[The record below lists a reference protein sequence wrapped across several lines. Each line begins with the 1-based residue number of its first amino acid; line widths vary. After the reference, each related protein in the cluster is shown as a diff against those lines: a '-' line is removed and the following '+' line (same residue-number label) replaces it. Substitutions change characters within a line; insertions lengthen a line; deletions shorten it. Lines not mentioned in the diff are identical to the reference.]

1 VIPTVQQFQ
10 QEEIDMST
18 GTLTTGDDIENALD
32 IIDANGGLGEWEA
45 GQSGPTVE
53 RWLFPRF
60 PGAENLGTCSTKGKA
75 HEDVHLRDDKC
86 KKFEVDR
93 GNMYLSRPGIG
104 HDTDVE
110 TIVAWLAAPRNI
122 VGMIL
127 IEGNPGSGKTA
138 LVEAACTHAERTLLT
153 HLSTPDDTRDSLFLR
168 FVGEGKGEGGTPYV
182 MGPVPF
188 AAKHGYVLYG
198 DEWMLTA
205 DGVKPV
211 YYELADGRRFLS
223 GGNVDGSPLEVHPD
237 FRFIVSSNPQ
247 VRGASL
253 PEPIGSRAAS
263 TTITVETSASML
275 LDLGIDSSIVAT
287 WVALGTQGLWRPEI
301 RELRMAD
308 YWMQQGTDED
318 EPNEGLITQ
327 ATSAFLPS
335 HCPESQREQIRD
347 IVVSYLGGDVRKDG
361 RLVVS

>member
-1 VIPTVQQFQ
+1 
-10 QEEIDMST
+10 MST
-18 GTLTTGDDIENALD
+18 GTLTTGDDVENALT
-32 IIDANGGLGEWEA
+32 IIEENGGLGEWEE

-60 PGAENLGTCSTKGKA
+60 PGAENLGTCSTKAKA
-75 HEDVHLRDDKC
+75 HEGVHTRDDKC

-110 TIVAWLAAPRNI
+110 TIVAWLEAPRNV
-122 VGMIL
+122 VGMPL
-127 IEGNPGSGKTA
+127 VLGNPGSGKTA
-138 LVEAACTHAERTLLT
+138 LVEAAITHADRKILT
-153 HLSTPDDTRDSLFLR
+153 HLCTPDDTRDSLFLR
-168 FVGEGKGEGGTPYV
+168 FVGEGKGEDGTPYV
-182 MGPVPF
+182 MGPIPF
-188 AAKHGYVLYG
+188 AAKHGYVLYA
-198 DEWMLTA
+198 DEFMLTS

-211 YYELADGRRFLS
+211 YYELADGRHFLS
-223 GGNVDGSPLEVHPD
+223 GGNVDGSPLAVHPD
-237 FRFIVSSNPQ
+237 FRLIVSSNPQ

-263 TTITVETSASML
+263 TTISVETSVSML
-275 LDLGIDSSIVAT
+275 LDLGIESSIVAT
-287 WVALGTQGLWRPEI
+287 WNALGVQNLWRPEI

-308 YWMQQGTDED
+308 YWLSQATDED
-318 EPNEGLITQ
+318 EPNEMFITQ

-347 IVVSYLGGDVRKDG
+347 IVVSYLGGDIRKDG